1 MTGRRLAALRIVAC
15 VLLGAT
21 TAEAASEP
29 PIMLQI
35 GAFPSEP
42 EARAASARLK
52 QAHSASLGRA
62 GTEVRRADLGTK
74 GIWYRVL
81 VGPFVD
87 RAAANTTCARLRA
100 AKATCFLAP
109 SEEQLTTQGLRG
121 PVAEN
126 LPPWILA
133 AGAPG
138 GEPLPNAPGV
148 RTAAAPATSAPPPA
162 QGDFARSLRLA
173 EQGDAK
179 AQLHV
184 AGLYRTGR
192 GVARDEAAS
201 LRWYREAA
209 ENGLAEAQFE
219 LAKAYD
225 TAIGGPRDPFEAVR
239 WYRLAAQQ
247 GFGKAQYN
255 LGSMHGNGEGVPK
268 DYAKAY
274 MWFSISEATLSGTER
289 ESARYAK
296 GEAAQLMTPDD
307 LTRALQLAQ
316 RCITSAYQN
325 CD

>member
-1 MTGRRLAALRIVAC
+1 MTGRRLAALRIAAC
-15 VLLGAT
+15 LLLGAS
-21 TAEAASEP
+21 TAEAASAP
-29 PIMLQI
+29 RIMLQI
-35 GAFPSEP
+35 GAFPTET
-42 EARAASARLK
+42 EAKAAVGRLK
-52 QAHSASLGRA
+52 QAHATSLGRA
-62 GTEVRRADLGTK
+62 GTEVRRADLGAK
-74 GIWYRVL
+74 GVWYRVL
-81 VGPFVD
+81 VGPFAD
-87 RAAANTTCARLRA
+87 RAAANTTCARLKT
-100 AKATCFLAP
+100 AKATCFVASDDDL
-109 SEEQLTTQGLRG
+109 S
-121 PVAEN
+121 PVAED

-133 AGAPG
+133 GAPG
-138 GEPLPNAPGV
+138 GALSAASEV
-148 RTAAAPATSAPPPA
+148 RTAAAPAASAPPPA
-162 QGDFARSLRLA
+162 QGEFARSLSLA

-179 AQLHV
+179 AQFNV
-184 AGLYRTGR
+184 AGLYRAGR

-201 LRWYREAA
+201 LKWYRAAA

-247 GFGKAQYN
+247 GFGRAQYN

-274 MWFSISEATLSGTER
+274 MWFSISEATLSGPER

-307 LTRALQLAQ
+307 LTRALQMAQ
-316 RCITSAYQN
+316 RCVTSAYQN